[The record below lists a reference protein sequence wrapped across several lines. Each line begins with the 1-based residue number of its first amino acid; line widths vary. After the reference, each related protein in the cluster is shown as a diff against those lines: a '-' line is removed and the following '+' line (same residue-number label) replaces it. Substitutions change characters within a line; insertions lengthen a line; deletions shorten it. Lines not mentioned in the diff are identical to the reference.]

1 MQPYRNPTDRRIRK
15 LIHEEGQI
23 GTNLYNWWVVNLCK
37 NVSRDKKEYSNQIP
51 EELLERI
58 ILSTT
63 NVGDLVAD
71 PFSGTFSTSR
81 TAMKL
86 GRRAWGCDLNP
97 EVIDWRPTLD
107 DYEDSP
113 DTPEQQYDSEYPFYE
128 FMEAG
133 LTEEQFNQVAAHL
146 LRKAS
151 ADELAKAPGIGIQKA
166 REFRRALHDLKEPD
180 ETSLLQFSGLV
191 EVEEE

>member
-1 MQPYRNPTDRRIRK
+1 
-15 LIHEEGQI
+15 
-23 GTNLYNWWVVNLCK
+23 
-37 NVSRDKKEYSNQIP
+37 
-51 EELLERI
+51 
-58 ILSTT
+58 
-63 NVGDLVAD
+63 
-71 PFSGTFSTSR
+71 
-81 TAMKL
+81 MKL
-86 GRRAWGCDLNP
+86 GRRAWGCALNP
-97 EVIDWRPTLD
+97 EVIDWRPPLD

-113 DTPEQQYDSEYPFYE
+113 HTPEQQYDSEYPFYE

-133 LTEEQFNQVAAHL
+133 LTEEQFNQVATHL

-180 ETSLLQFSGLV
+180 ETNLLQFSGLV